1 MDELAGAFSH
11 VTAIPHFSAELCL
24 MAVRILSE
32 LFFSDFERL
41 IRPHLEEGLGHNT
54 QLYP

>member
-1 MDELAGAFSH
+1 MGELAGAFSH

-24 MAVRILSE
+24 MEVRILSR